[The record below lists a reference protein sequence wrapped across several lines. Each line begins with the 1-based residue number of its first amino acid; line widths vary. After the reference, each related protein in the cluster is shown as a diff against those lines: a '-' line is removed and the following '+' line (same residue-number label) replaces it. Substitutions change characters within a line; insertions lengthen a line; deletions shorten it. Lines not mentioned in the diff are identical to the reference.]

1 MFCGLYITNLTW
13 PRALVGP
20 GGWLQR
26 MSLPSF
32 MTGTK
37 PFLPTTSCVMLG
49 GTSHEGLSI
58 TPTAVADNCGVGVL
72 VAPAIALCFHRLTP
86 FSTRVA
92 WKPGTLTMTYL
103 GPRSRGSQRQR
114 SMLRRIRPIFAVSL
128 AGVISSAD
136 LSAAYCGC
144 VGSRPFSA
152 AVIRWA

>member
-1 MFCGLYITNLTW
+1 MFCGLYITNLTC
-13 PRALVGP
+13 PSALVGP

-26 MSLPSF
+26 ISLPSF

-58 TPTAVADNCGVGVL
+58 TPTAIAESCGVGVL
-72 VAPAIALCFHRLTP
+72 VAPAIARCFHRLTP

-92 WKPGTLTMTYL
+92 WKPGTLTMIYF
-103 GPRSRGSQRQR
+103 GPRSRGSQRHR
-114 SMLRRIRPIFAVSL
+114 SILRRIRSRFALSEL
-128 AGVISSAD
+128 LVISSAA

-144 VGSRPFSA
+144 V
-152 AVIRWA
+152 